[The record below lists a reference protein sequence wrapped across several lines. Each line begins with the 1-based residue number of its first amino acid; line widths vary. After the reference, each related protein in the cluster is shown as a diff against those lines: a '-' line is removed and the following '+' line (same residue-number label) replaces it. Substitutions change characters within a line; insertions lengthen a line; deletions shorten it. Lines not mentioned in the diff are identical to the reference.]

1 MSALSG
7 GEMGV
12 VFGVGGGEQIGR
24 ARGGGGKSGS
34 KGSAREAE
42 VRAAAWCSM
51 GWFPSFL
58 SL

>member
-1 MSALSG
+1 
-7 GEMGV
+7 MGV

-24 ARGGGGKSGS
+24 ARGGGGGKSGS